1 MTSLT
6 RWLLSACRGT
16 VGGMHVNLPGQ
27 AHNRPTSL
35 VSPLLQLVLAAIVL
49 LLSVWSYLHAPT
61 VRATDQWAYNFLA
74 AVAGLLG
81 LLLLPFAVAALVRAV
96 RNRRIS

>member
-1 MTSLT
+1 
-6 RWLLSACRGT
+6 
-16 VGGMHVNLPGQ
+16 MHVNLPGQ
-27 AHNRPTSL
+27 AHYRPTSL

>member
-1 MTSLT
+1 M
-6 RWLLSACRGT
+6 
-16 VGGMHVNLPGQ
+16 
-27 AHNRPTSL
+27 
-35 VSPLLQLVLAAIVL
+35 L
-49 LLSVWSYLHAPT
+49 LLSVWSYLHAPI

>member
-1 MTSLT
+1 VTSLT

-27 AHNRPTSL
+27 AHYRPTSL

-74 AVAGLLG
+74 AVAGCR
-81 LLLLPFAVAALVRAV
+81 LPWRLSSAPCAIAGSADRPG
-96 RNRRIS
+96 

>member
-27 AHNRPTSL
+27 AHYRPTSL

>member
-1 MTSLT
+1 
-6 RWLLSACRGT
+6 
-16 VGGMHVNLPGQ
+16 MHVNLPGQ
-27 AHNRPTSL
+27 AHYRPTSL

-49 LLSVWSYLHAPT
+49 LLSVWSYHHAPT